1 MVKLR
6 RNHGSSKAISGRLIV
21 IVIGATIAIAWFW
34 SQLEDMM
41 PDSPAPAQAPLEE
54 LITGEDPRWFLPE
67 STTGDIYH
75 REEYSF
81 SYAEQHEQSEW
92 VAYVLTKEKLKVP
105 NVPRTDWFE
114 EDPLVVTGSAHYEDY
129 RGSGYSRGHLAPAG
143 DMAHSIAA
151 MVESFLMSNISP
163 QVRAF
168 NGGVWNELEMT
179 VRDWAFDF
187 DSLYVI
193 TGPVLRGE
201 DMEQIGG
208 NRVSAPRYF
217 YKIIAVPGRE
227 QERTIA
233 FLIPN
238 DISTLHLREY
248 IVTVDSI
255 EERTGIDFFPDLF
268 DDQTEAG
275 IESSLPTVEWPFNE
289 SRYRT
294 RVEIWN
300 NR

>member
-6 RNHGSSKAISGRLIV
+6 RNHGSSKAIGGRLIV
-21 IVIGATIAIAWFW
+21 IVIGAAIAITWFW

-41 PDSPAPAQAPLEE
+41 PDSPPPVPLEE
-54 LITGEDPRWFLPE
+54 LIAGEDPRWFLPE
-67 STTGDIYH
+67 STTGAVFH
-75 REEYSF
+75 RDEYSF
-81 SYAEQHEQSEW
+81 SYAEEHEQSEW
-92 VAYVLTKEKLKVP
+92 VAYVLAKEKLKVP

-143 DMAHSIAA
+143 DMAHSKEA
-151 MVESFLMSNISP
+151 MEESFFMSNISP
-163 QVRAF
+163 QLRAF
-168 NGGVWNELEMT
+168 NGGIWNELEMT

-201 DMEQIGG
+201 DFEQIGRNG
-208 NRVSAPRYF
+208 VSVPGSF
-217 YKIIAVPGRE
+217 YKIIAVPNRE
-227 QERTIA
+227 KERTIA

-238 DISTLHLREY
+238 ELSTTHLREY

-255 EERTGIDFFPDLF
+255 EARTGIDFFPDLF
-268 DDQTEAG
+268 DPEIEAA
-275 IESSLPTVEWPFNE
+275 IESSLPAVEWHFNE

-294 RVEIWN
+294 RIEKWN
-300 NR
+300 HR